1 MSTSEDGLAGTSSK
15 VCIIQSVGTP
25 NGNPYKASMKKVSRL

>member
-15 VCIIQSVGTP
+15 VYIILSVGIH
-25 NGNPYKASMKKVSRL
+25 NGKPYKVSMKKVSHL